1 MPTLLDFRRRIRSV
15 KNTQQITRAMKFIA
29 AARLRRA
36 QETATSLR
44 PYAAGI
50 REVLRSAMSRIENPE
65 QFPLL
70 TQRPEERVLVLVA
83 AGERG
88 LAGAFNANVLR
99 RAFEFLREKNDKTVE
114 VIPIAKKSRDAFAK
128 RSWKIVAEYVDV
140 TTRADLAV
148 AAKIAA
154 EVMKI
159 YEAHQA
165 DSVYLIYNEFKNVM
179 AQTLRVEKLL
189 PLEPAALGEPSK
201 TRQDAD
207 VKATGVTAR
216 IDVGT
221 VSVGGSTSV
230 QAGGHASEVAPSSA
244 VGTSSVPASAS
255 VPASGKSLNAV
266 AASPTVPVDYIYE
279 QPAAEIFNK
288 LVPRYVEMQIYR
300 MLAETSAA
308 EHAARMTAMDSAT
321 RNASD
326 VIDALTLHMNKVRQA
341 AITREI
347 IEVVSGAASAG

>member
-128 RSWKIVAEYVDV
+128 RSWKIAAEYVDV

-189 PLEPAALGEPSK
+189 PLEPAALGEPLK
-201 TRQDAD
+201 DAPPTS
-207 VKATGVTAR
+207 ATDA
-216 IDVGT
+216 
-221 VSVGGSTSV
+221 
-230 QAGGHASEVAPSSA
+230 
-244 VGTSSVPASAS
+244 
-255 VPASGKSLNAV
+255 
-266 AASPTVPVDYIYE
+266 VDYIYE
-279 QPAAEIFNK
+279 QPAAEIFSK

-321 RNASD
+321 SNASD

>member
-36 QETATSLR
+36 QETAVSLR

-88 LAGAFNANVLR
+88 LCGAFNANVLR

-114 VIPIAKKSRDAFAK
+114 VIAIAKKSRDAFAK
-128 RSWKIVAEYVDV
+128 RSWKIAAEYVDV
-140 TTRADLAV
+140 TTRADLGV
-148 AAKIAA
+148 ARKIAA
-154 EVMKI
+154 EVLKI

-165 DSVYLIYNEFKNVM
+165 DAVYLIYNEFKNVM

-189 PLEPAALGEPSK
+189 PLEHAALGEPLK
-201 TRQDAD
+201 DAP
-207 VKATGVTAR
+207 
-216 IDVGT
+216 
-221 VSVGGSTSV
+221 
-230 QAGGHASEVAPSSA
+230 QASSA
-244 VGTSSVPASAS
+244 DA
-255 VPASGKSLNAV
+255 
-266 AASPTVPVDYIYE
+266 VDYIYE

-308 EHAARMTAMDSAT
+308 EHAARMTAMESAT
-321 RNASD
+321 SNASD

>member
-114 VIPIAKKSRDAFAK
+114 VIPIAKKSRDAFIK
-128 RSWKIVAEYVDV
+128 RSWKIAAEYVDV
-140 TTRADLAV
+140 TTRADLSV

-189 PLEPAALGEPSK
+189 PLEPAALGEPLK
-201 TRQDAD
+201 DA
-207 VKATGVTAR
+207 
-216 IDVGT
+216 
-221 VSVGGSTSV
+221 
-230 QAGGHASEVAPSSA
+230 PP
-244 VGTSSVPASAS
+244 TSSTDA
-255 VPASGKSLNAV
+255 
-266 AASPTVPVDYIYE
+266 VDYIYE

-321 RNASD
+321 SNASD

>member
-15 KNTQQITRAMKFIA
+15 KNTQQITRAMKFIS

-36 QETATSLR
+36 QETAVSLR

-70 TQRPEERVLVLVA
+70 TQRAKERVLVVVA

-88 LAGAFNANVLR
+88 LCGAFNANVLR

-114 VIPIAKKSRDAFAK
+114 VIAIAKKSRDAFAK
-128 RSWKIVAEYVDV
+128 RSWKIAAEYVDV
-140 TTRADLAV
+140 TTRADLGIAR
-148 AAKIAA
+148 KIAT

-159 YEAHQA
+159 YESHHA

-189 PLEPAALGEPSK
+189 PLEHAALGEPLK
-201 TRQDAD
+201 DAPE
-207 VKATGVTAR
+207 T
-216 IDVGT
+216 
-221 VSVGGSTSV
+221 
-230 QAGGHASEVAPSSA
+230 SSA
-244 VGTSSVPASAS
+244 DA
-255 VPASGKSLNAV
+255 
-266 AASPTVPVDYIYE
+266 VDYIYE
-279 QPAAEIFNK
+279 QPAAEILNK

-300 MLAETSAA
+300 MLAENF
-308 EHAARMTAMDSAT
+308 RRGT
-321 RNASD
+321 RRAHD
-326 VIDALTLHMNKVRQA
+326 GDGIGDEQC
-341 AITREI
+341 
-347 IEVVSGAASAG
+347 

>member
-1 MPTLLDFRRRIRSV
+1 
-15 KNTQQITRAMKFIA
+15 MKFIA

-36 QETATSLR
+36 QETAVSLR

-88 LAGAFNANVLR
+88 LCGAFNANVLR

-114 VIPIAKKSRDAFAK
+114 VIAIAKKSRDAFAK
-128 RSWKIVAEYVDV
+128 RSWKIAAEYVDV
-140 TTRADLAV
+140 TTRADLGIAR
-148 AAKIAA
+148 KIAA

-189 PLEPAALGEPSK
+189 PLEHAALGEPLK
-201 TRQDAD
+201 DAPQ
-207 VKATGVTAR
+207 T
-216 IDVGT
+216 
-221 VSVGGSTSV
+221 
-230 QAGGHASEVAPSSA
+230 SSA
-244 VGTSSVPASAS
+244 GA
-255 VPASGKSLNAV
+255 
-266 AASPTVPVDYIYE
+266 VDYIYE

-308 EHAARMTAMDSAT
+308 EHAARMTAMESAT
-321 RNASD
+321 SNASD

>member
-36 QETATSLR
+36 QETAVSLR

-70 TQRPEERVLVLVA
+70 TQRPEERVLVVVA

-88 LAGAFNANVLR
+88 LCGAFNANVLR

-114 VIPIAKKSRDAFAK
+114 VIAIAKKSRDAFAK
-128 RSWKIVAEYVDV
+128 RSWKIAAEYVDV
-140 TTRADLAV
+140 TTRADLGIAR
-148 AAKIAA
+148 KIAA

-165 DSVYLIYNEFKNVM
+165 DAVYLIYNEFKNVM

-189 PLEPAALGEPSK
+189 PLEHAALGEPLK
-201 TRQDAD
+201 DAPQ
-207 VKATGVTAR
+207 T
-216 IDVGT
+216 
-221 VSVGGSTSV
+221 
-230 QAGGHASEVAPSSA
+230 SSA
-244 VGTSSVPASAS
+244 DA
-255 VPASGKSLNAV
+255 
-266 AASPTVPVDYIYE
+266 VDYIYE

-308 EHAARMTAMDSAT
+308 EHAARMTAMESAT
-321 RNASD
+321 SNASD

>member
-36 QETATSLR
+36 QETAVSLR
-44 PYAAGI
+44 PYASGI
-50 REVLRSAMSRIENPE
+50 REILRSAMSRIENPE

-70 TQRPEERVLVLVA
+70 TQRPEEKVLVLVT

-88 LAGAFNANVLR
+88 LCGAFNANVLR
-99 RAFEFLREKNDKTVE
+99 RAFDFLREKAGKSVE
-114 VIPIAKKSRDAFAK
+114 VITLAKKSRDTFRK
-128 RSWKIVAEYVDV
+128 RSWKIAAEYVDV
-140 TTRADLAV
+140 TSRADLGK
-148 AAKIAA
+148 AKEIAA

-159 YEAHQA
+159 YEAGGA

-179 AQTLRVEKLL
+179 MQTLRVEKLL
-189 PLEPAALGEPSK
+189 PLEHSALGEHEK
-201 TRQDAD
+201 
-207 VKATGVTAR
+207 G
-216 IDVGT
+216 
-221 VSVGGSTSV
+221 
-230 QAGGHASEVAPSSA
+230 APPASSA
-244 VGTSSVPASAS
+244 DA
-255 VPASGKSLNAV
+255 
-266 AASPTVPVDYIYE
+266 VDYIYE
-279 QPAAEIFNK
+279 QPAEEIFNK

-300 MLAETSAA
+300 MIAESSAA
-308 EHAARMTAMDSAT
+308 EHAARMTAMESAT
-321 RNASD
+321 SNASD

>member
-36 QETATSLR
+36 QETAVSLR

-70 TQRPEERVLVLVA
+70 TQRPEERVLVMVA

-88 LAGAFNANVLR
+88 LCGAFNANVLR

-114 VIPIAKKSRDAFAK
+114 VIAIAKKSRDAFAK
-128 RSWKIVAEYVDV
+128 RSWKIAAEYVDV
-140 TTRADLAV
+140 TTRADLGIAR
-148 AAKIAA
+148 KIAA

-189 PLEPAALGEPSK
+189 PLEHAALGEPLK
-201 TRQDAD
+201 DAPQ
-207 VKATGVTAR
+207 T
-216 IDVGT
+216 
-221 VSVGGSTSV
+221 
-230 QAGGHASEVAPSSA
+230 SSA
-244 VGTSSVPASAS
+244 DA
-255 VPASGKSLNAV
+255 
-266 AASPTVPVDYIYE
+266 VDYIYE

-308 EHAARMTAMDSAT
+308 EHAARMTSMESAT
-321 RNASD
+321 SNASD

-341 AITREI
+341 AITKEI
-347 IEVVSGAASAG
+347 IEIVSGASYGA

>member
-36 QETATSLR
+36 QETAISLR
-44 PYAAGI
+44 PYASGI
-50 REVLRSAMSRIENPE
+50 REILRSAMSRIENSE

-70 TQRPEERVLVLVA
+70 TQRPEKKVLVLVTS
-83 AGERG
+83 GERG

-99 RAFEFLREKNDKTVE
+99 QAFEFLREKSDKSVE
-114 VIPIAKKSRDAFAK
+114 VITIAKKGRDAFRK
-128 RSWKIVAEYVDV
+128 RSWKIAAEYVDV
-140 TTRADLAV
+140 TSRADLGK
-148 AAKIAA
+148 AKEISA

-159 YEAHQA
+159 YEAGGA

-179 AQTLRVEKLL
+179 MQTLRVEKLL
-189 PLEPAALGEPSK
+189 PLDRSAL
-201 TRQDAD
+201 
-207 VKATGVTAR
+207 
-216 IDVGT
+216 
-221 VSVGGSTSV
+221 STPEK
-230 QAGGHASEVAPSSA
+230 GAP
-244 VGTSSVPASAS
+244 PASS
-255 VPASGKSLNAV
+255 SD
-266 AASPTVPVDYIYE
+266 PVDYIYE

-300 MLAETSAA
+300 MIAESSAA
-308 EHAARMTAMDSAT
+308 EHAARMTAMESAT
-321 RNASD
+321 SNASD